1 MVNLNFNICDQE
13 KVAAS
18 TPSTHGVNAST
29 LSAKPVKKPWLSRLA
44 TVGTLAIISAIGID
58 CIGLVKPAVG
68 QTAASLAYHLK
79 QTGAKMY
86 SAYWCPVCRRQA
98 QLFGD
103 AFSQVPSIE
112 CFPAGRDRGFNPQC
126 QNVGIEGFPTWVIGG
141 RTYSGMMSIEK
152 IANLSN
158 YGTPSNTNDPV
169 KICDY
174 KADLRFY
181 ERNPQMLGRK
191 ISSTQSDLAR
201 EWQGIRRNIRG
212 CN

>member
-1 MVNLNFNICDQE
+1 MINLNFNIRSQE

-18 TPSTHGVNAST
+18 TPSTQVANAST
-29 LSAKPVKKPWLSRLA
+29 LTTKPVKKPWLSRLA

-86 SAYWCPVCRRQA
+86 SASWCPVCRRQA

-103 AFSQVPSIE
+103 AFSQVPYIE
-112 CFPAGRDRGFNPQC
+112 CYPNGRNGGVNPQC
-126 QNVGIEGFPTWVIGG
+126 ERAGINSFPRWVIGG
-141 RTYSGMMSIEK
+141 RTYRGMMSIER

-174 KADLRFY
+174 KADLIFY

-191 ISSTQSDLAR
+191 ISSSQSNLAR
-201 EWQGIRRNIRG
+201 EWQGIRRNIGG